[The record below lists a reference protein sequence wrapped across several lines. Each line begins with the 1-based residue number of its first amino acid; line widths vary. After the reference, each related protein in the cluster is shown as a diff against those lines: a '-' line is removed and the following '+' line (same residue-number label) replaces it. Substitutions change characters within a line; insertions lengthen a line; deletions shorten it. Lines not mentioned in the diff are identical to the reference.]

1 MLAECYSKGD
11 PLVRKVVDASAELLG
26 LTIANLVTVMS
37 LQTVVLGGG
46 VSEALGKPY
55 LYRVRE
61 SFERVV
67 FPQTLQRCEIIPSQ
81 LGDDAGML
89 GAALLARE
97 TLSEEK

>member
-1 MLAECYSKGD
+1 M
-11 PLVRKVVDASAELLG
+11 
-26 LTIANLVTVMS
+26 
-37 LQTVVLGGG
+37 VLGGG

-67 FPQTLQRCEIIPSQ
+67 FPQTLQRCEIVPSQ